1 MHLRARCYVVV
12 LAMFASLLAAIPS
25 VAHHSITAE
34 FDPSKQFILKGA
46 ITQVDWENPH
56 IYVHLDVRDT
66 AGKTVNWALETY
78 PPSMLKRGGVT
89 RDTFKIGEVVS
100 IDAFPAKDGTKA
112 LAYLKRITFADG
124 HSLEI
129 WLGDAEKYK

>member
-1 MHLRARCYVVV
+1 MSLRVRYHLV
-12 LAMFASLLAAIPS
+12 LFAVFIALLAAAPGI
-25 VAHHSITAE
+25 AHHSITAE
-34 FDPSKQFILKGA
+34 FDPSKQFVLKGT

-56 IYVHLDVRDT
+56 IYVHLDVAD
-66 AGKTVNWALETY
+66 ANGKVVNWALETY
-78 PPSMLKRGGVT
+78 PPSMLRRGGVT
-89 RDTFKIGEVVS
+89 RDTFKIGQVVS

>member
-1 MHLRARCYVVV
+1 MKRPIYVFLVFVV
-12 LAMFASLLAAIPS
+12 FLLAIPAI
-25 VAHHSITAE
+25 AHHSITAE
-34 FDPSKQFILKGA
+34 FDPSKQFVLKGT

-56 IYVHLDVRDT
+56 IYVHIDV
-66 AGKTVNWALETY
+66 AGANGKVVNWELETY
-78 PPSMLKRGGVT
+78 PPSMLHRGGVT
-89 RDTFKIGEVVS
+89 RDTFKIGETVS

-129 WLGDAEKYK
+129 WLGDADKYK